1 MNPEKGVELIQE
13 LLELKEEEALIG
25 WVKKNLNELDDDFFN
40 IVSVIANKGDNPALA
55 DFLRKIVPLLK
66 QVVSSLKE
74 ETLLS
79 DGDCS

>member
-1 MNPEKGVELIQE
+1 MDPEKGVELIQE

-40 IVSVIANKGDNPALA
+40 IVNVITNKGDNPALA

-66 QVVSSLKE
+66 QVVSSLE
-74 ETLLS
+74 GETLCPN
-79 DGDCS
+79 GDCS